1 MRVSKVLN
9 LKKSLLSALLIGV
22 LFVAS
27 ACTGADNGSSG
38 KGLSKEAAGGS
49 ENKAKERIVV
59 ATPFPLGAPAGTP
72 TWLGESIGYFED
84 EGLDIEIVSL
94 PGKPAETVGL
104 VVAGKADIAFS
115 QPDALVFPIADGK
128 DQGLT
133 WIFSP
138 YQKPIFGIAVEKSS
152 DISSP
157 SQLENKTIGMLSLG
171 APFETFLNANVSA
184 DGGDPSTIDNVAI
197 ASGAAAMEALR
208 KGDINAFA
216 GNQADMATAALIT
229 GTETRLLPF
238 PSKVE
243 EGFAAGFVM
252 RKDTDKAKRDAI
264 ARYLRSVVKTG
275 IFAQENPDKAVELNW
290 EMYPASKPTDKSEEQ
305 ALKEA
310 KVSLGVIA
318 DNYQSASNGQ
328 WGYISEDRWKK
339 FVDGNGLTDKIP
351 DVTKI
356 YDYSLLDLIN
366 SFNEEEVRE
375 QARNF

>member
-1 MRVSKVLN
+1 MAKILS
-9 LKKSLLSALLIGV
+9 LKKTILSALLVGV
-22 LFVAS
+22 LFIFT
-27 ACTGADNGSSG
+27 ACTGNDISSSSKGSSV
-38 KGLSKEAAGGS
+38 KVSGS
-49 ENKAKERIVV
+49 ENKAQDRIVI

-72 TWLGESIGYFED
+72 TWLGETLGYFEE
-84 EGLDIEIVSL
+84 EGLEVEIVSL
-94 PGKPAETVGL
+94 PGKPAETIGL

-115 QPDALVFPIADGK
+115 QPDALVFPLADGK

-138 YQKPIFGIAVEKSS
+138 YQKPIFGIAVKKTS

-157 SQLENKTIGMLSLG
+157 SQLENKTVGMLSLG

-184 DGGDPSTIDNVAI
+184 DGGNPSTIDNVAI
-197 ASGAAAMEALR
+197 GSGAAALEALR
-208 KGDINAFA
+208 KGDINAFV
-216 GNQADMATAALIT
+216 GNQADMATAALVT
-229 GTETRLLPF
+229 GTEIRLLPF
-238 PSKVE
+238 PDKVGE
-243 EGFAAGFVM
+243 SFAAGFVM
-252 RKDTDKAKRDAI
+252 RKDTDKKKRDAI

-305 ALKEA
+305 AIKEA

-318 DNYQSASNGQ
+318 NSYQSASNGQ
-328 WGYISEDRWKK
+328 WGYISENRWQK
-339 FVDGNGLTDKIP
+339 FIESNGLTEKIS
-351 DVTKI
+351 DVTKL